1 MANIANLGVKM
12 GLDTVDFTQALE
24 AAKKSLDNFKETA
37 TELLSIAAF
46 TEMTKKALEYAD
58 TIVKTANANDVT
70 TASVLELSRAL
81 EESGG
86 NAENTSAIYSG
97 FTQKVESAAL
107 GSAKAQEAFAR
118 VGVSLKDLATLSS
131 QELFEK
137 TISGL
142 ANIKDAA
149 ERNGLAFQTLG
160 RQIRGTDIVGLNE
173 HLQEAKGT
181 MNQYAA
187 SVEQA
192 HELSLKL
199 AKDSKD
205 IGLEFTKS
213 VIPALDIFYEDLHK
227 LANPIKGL
235 IQLFGVFVDVLAVT
249 FHTAEQGIV
258 QLADITTTVGL
269 VIADTLSG
277 DITKA
282 KKDWKAG
289 LDEMGSDYAKYEESL
304 QKLMHPEKAKE
315 KSDEPAK
322 RTVTFAGEKQLLQ
335 AQDLS
340 KEYARQAAIQFQ
352 LLTAK
357 ESETQLTK
365 NQKDYVA
372 EITKVLA
379 EMQKALDNV
388 DKKIATTD
396 PTTAAGQRTIA
407 MLKDQKQQIID
418 TAQTYVQKTEDEVLA
433 TQAYQQSFSYGW
445 QKAYEQY
452 IENSDNA
459 AMQAQK
465 MFSAITNTMT
475 NALDQ
480 FVQTGKLNF
489 GDLAKSIINDLLKIE
504 LQAQEMKLFAAMGG
518 GFGGLFSGGLFAG
531 GASTPGGAYSADF
544 MTAAGGG
551 DLTPGMPAIVGE
563 NGPELVIPQTGGT
576 VVPNNKL
583 ADVMGGGQGGGITY
597 NGPYIASMSAIDTQS
612 ATQFLAANQNAVWGA
627 YQNAQRGL
635 PQTR

>member
-24 AAKKSLDNFKETA
+24 AAKKSLESFKEVA
-37 TELLSIAAF
+37 VELISIAAF
-46 TEMTKKALEYAD
+46 EEMTKKALEYAD

-97 FTQKVESAAL
+97 FTQKMESAAL
-107 GSAKAQEAFAR
+107 GSEKAQEAFAR
-118 VGVSLKDLATLSS
+118 IGVSLKDLKTLSS

-205 IGLEFTKS
+205 IGLEFTRS
-213 VIPALDIFYEDLHK
+213 VIPAVDMFYEGLHK
-227 LANPIKGL
+227 LADPVKGL
-235 IQLFGVFVDVLAVT
+235 IQLFGIFVDVLAVT
-249 FHTAEQGIV
+249 FNTAEQGII
-258 QLADITTTVGL
+258 QLGDITKTVGL
-269 VIADTLSG
+269 SIADILSG
-277 DITKA
+277 DIAKA
-282 KKDWKAG
+282 KKDWKGG
-289 LDEMGSDYAKYEESL
+289 LDEMSSDYAKYEESL
-304 QKLMHPEKAKE
+304 QKLMNPEKAKE
-315 KSDEPAK
+315 KPQGPAD
-322 RTVTFAGEKQLLQ
+322 RPVTPAGSKQLLQ

-340 KEYARQAAIQFQ
+340 KEYERQAAIQFQ
-352 LLTAK
+352 LLSAK
-357 ESETQLTK
+357 EAETHLTK
-365 NQKDYVA
+365 NQKDYVS
-372 EITKVLA
+372 EITKVLT

-396 PTTAAGQRTIA
+396 PTTAAGQRTIT
-407 MLKDQKQQIID
+407 MLKEQKQQIID
-418 TAQTYVQKTEDEVLA
+418 TAETYVQKTEDEVLA
-433 TQAYQQSFSYGW
+433 TQAYQQSFTYGW

-452 IENSDNA
+452 VENSNNA
-459 AMQAQK
+459 AMQAQE
-465 MFSAITNTMT
+465 MFNSITNSMT
-475 NALDQ
+475 NALDK
-480 FVQTGKLNF
+480 FVETGKLNF
-489 GDLAKSIINDLLKIE
+489 GDLAKSILNDMLKIE
-504 LQAQEMKLFAAMGG
+504 LKAQEMKLFQAIGSSIGG
-518 GFGGLFSGGLFAG
+518 SMQEGGMLSGIGSLFGFASGGEPPVG
-531 GASTPGGAYSADF
+531 VPS
-544 MTAAGGG
+544 
-551 DLTPGMPAIVGE
+551 IVGE
-563 NGPELVIPQTGGT
+563 NGPELFVPQTAGT

-583 ADVMGGGQGGGITY
+583 ADVMGGSNQPSVVY
-597 NGPYIASMSAIDTQS
+597 NGPYIQQMSAIDTQS
-612 ATQFLAANQNAVWGA
+612 ATQFLARNQTAVWAANQS
-627 YQNAQRGL
+627 AQRSL
-635 PQTR
+635 PQSR

>member
-24 AAKKSLDNFKETA
+24 TAKKSLESFKEVA
-37 TELLSIAAF
+37 VELISIAAF
-46 TEMTKKALEYAD
+46 EEMTKKALEYAD

-97 FTQKVESAAL
+97 FTQKMESAAL
-107 GSAKAQEAFAR
+107 GSEKAQEAFAR
-118 VGVSLKDLATLSS
+118 IGVSLKDLKTLSS

-192 HELSLKL
+192 HEISLKL

-205 IGLEFTKS
+205 IGLEFTRS
-213 VIPALDIFYEDLHK
+213 VIPAVDMFYEGLHK
-227 LANPIKGL
+227 LADPVKGL
-235 IQLFGVFVDVLAVT
+235 IQLFGIFVDVLAVT
-249 FHTAEQGIV
+249 FNTAEQGII
-258 QLADITTTVGL
+258 QL
-269 VIADTLSG
+269 G
-277 DITKA
+277 DITKTVGFVIADVLRGNIDEA
-282 KKDWKAG
+282 KKDWKGG
-289 LDEMGSDYAKYEESL
+289 LDEMSSDYAKYEESL
-304 QKLMHPEKAKE
+304 QKLMNPEKAKE
-315 KSDEPAK
+315 KPQGPAD
-322 RTVTFAGEKQLLQ
+322 RPVTPAGSKQLLQ

-340 KEYARQAAIQFQ
+340 KEYERQAAIQFQ
-352 LLTAK
+352 LLSAK
-357 ESETQLTK
+357 EAETHLTK
-365 NQKDYVA
+365 NQKDYVS
-372 EITKVLA
+372 EITKVLT

-396 PTTAAGQRTIA
+396 PTTAAGQRTIT
-407 MLKDQKQQIID
+407 MLKEQKQQIID
-418 TAQTYVQKTEDEVLA
+418 TAETYVQKTEDEVLA
-433 TQAYQQSFSYGW
+433 TQAYQQSFTYGW

-452 IENSDNA
+452 VENSNNA
-459 AMQAQK
+459 AMQAQE
-465 MFSAITNTMT
+465 MFNSITNSMT
-475 NALDQ
+475 NALDK
-480 FVQTGKLNF
+480 FVETGKLNF
-489 GDLAKSIINDLLKIE
+489 GDLAKSILNDMLKIE
-504 LQAQEMKLFAAMGG
+504 LKAQEMKLFQAIGSSIGG
-518 GFGGLFSGGLFAG
+518 SMQEGGMLSGIGSLFGFASGGEPPVG
-531 GASTPGGAYSADF
+531 VPS
-544 MTAAGGG
+544 
-551 DLTPGMPAIVGE
+551 IVGE
-563 NGPELVIPQTGGT
+563 NGPELFVPQTAGT

-583 ADVMGGGQGGGITY
+583 ADVMGGSNQPSVVY
-597 NGPYIASMSAIDTQS
+597 NGPYIQQMSAIDTQS
-612 ATQFLAANQNAVWGA
+612 ATQFLARNQTAVWAANQS
-627 YQNAQRGL
+627 AQRSL
-635 PQTR
+635 PQSR

>member
-24 AAKKSLDNFKETA
+24 TAKKSLESFKEVA
-37 TELLSIAAF
+37 VELISIAAF
-46 TEMTKKALEYAD
+46 EEMTKKALEYAD

-97 FTQKVESAAL
+97 FTQKMESAAL
-107 GSAKAQEAFAR
+107 GSEKAQEAFAR
-118 VGVSLKDLATLSS
+118 IGVSLKDLKTLSS

-205 IGLEFTKS
+205 IGLEFTRS
-213 VIPALDIFYEDLHK
+213 VIPAVDMFYEGLHK
-227 LANPIKGL
+227 LADPVKGL
-235 IQLFGVFVDVLAVT
+235 IQLFGIFVDVLAVT
-249 FHTAEQGIV
+249 FNTAEQGII
-258 QLADITTTVGL
+258 QL
-269 VIADTLSG
+269 G
-277 DITKA
+277 DITKTVGFVIADVLRGNIDEA
-282 KKDWKAG
+282 KKDWKGG
-289 LDEMGSDYAKYEESL
+289 LDEMSSDYAKYEESL
-304 QKLMHPEKAKE
+304 QKLMNPEKAKE
-315 KSDEPAK
+315 KPQGPAD
-322 RTVTFAGEKQLLQ
+322 RPVTPAGSKQLLQ

-340 KEYARQAAIQFQ
+340 KEYERQAAIQFQ
-352 LLTAK
+352 LLSAK
-357 ESETQLTK
+357 EAETHLTK
-365 NQKDYVA
+365 NQKDYVS
-372 EITKVLA
+372 EITKVLT

-396 PTTAAGQRTIA
+396 PTTAAGQRTIT
-407 MLKDQKQQIID
+407 MLKEQKQQIID
-418 TAQTYVQKTEDEVLA
+418 TAETYVQKTEDEVLA
-433 TQAYQQSFSYGW
+433 TQAYQQSFTYGW

-452 IENSDNA
+452 VENSNNA
-459 AMQAQK
+459 AMQAQE
-465 MFSAITNTMT
+465 MFNSITNSMT
-475 NALDQ
+475 NALDK
-480 FVQTGKLNF
+480 FVETGKLNF
-489 GDLAKSIINDLLKIE
+489 GDLAKSILNDMLKIE
-504 LQAQEMKLFAAMGG
+504 LKAQEMKLFQAIGSSIGG
-518 GFGGLFSGGLFAG
+518 SMQEGGMLSGIGSLFGFASGGEPPVG
-531 GASTPGGAYSADF
+531 VPS
-544 MTAAGGG
+544 
-551 DLTPGMPAIVGE
+551 IVGE
-563 NGPELVIPQTGGT
+563 NGPELFVPQTAGT

-583 ADVMGGGQGGGITY
+583 ADVMGGSNQPSVVY
-597 NGPYIASMSAIDTQS
+597 NGPYIQQMSAIDTQS
-612 ATQFLAANQNAVWGA
+612 ATQFLARNQTAVWAANQS
-627 YQNAQRGL
+627 AQRSL
-635 PQTR
+635 PQSR

>member
-24 AAKKSLDNFKETA
+24 TAKKSLESFKEVA
-37 TELLSIAAF
+37 VELISIAAF
-46 TEMTKKALEYAD
+46 EEMTKKALEYAD

-97 FTQKVESAAL
+97 FTQKMESAAL
-107 GSAKAQEAFAR
+107 GSEKAQEAFAR
-118 VGVSLKDLATLSS
+118 IGVSLKDLKTLSS

-205 IGLEFTKS
+205 IGLEFTRS
-213 VIPALDIFYEDLHK
+213 VIPAVDMFYEGLHK
-227 LANPIKGL
+227 LADPVKGL
-235 IQLFGVFVDVLAVT
+235 IQLFGIFVDVLAVT
-249 FHTAEQGIV
+249 FNTAEQGII
-258 QLADITTTVGL
+258 QLGDITKTVGL
-269 VIADTLSG
+269 SIADIFSG
-277 DITKA
+277 DIAKA
-282 KKDWKAG
+282 KKDWKGG
-289 LDEMGSDYAKYEESL
+289 LDEMSSDYAKYEESL
-304 QKLMHPEKAKE
+304 QKLMNPEKAKE
-315 KSDEPAK
+315 KPQGPAD
-322 RTVTFAGEKQLLQ
+322 RPVTPAGSKQLLQ

-340 KEYARQAAIQFQ
+340 KEYERQAAIQFQ
-352 LLTAK
+352 LLSAK
-357 ESETQLTK
+357 EAETHLTK
-365 NQKDYVA
+365 NQKDYVS
-372 EITKVLA
+372 EITKVLT

-396 PTTAAGQRTIA
+396 PTTAAGQRTIT
-407 MLKDQKQQIID
+407 MLKEQKQQIID
-418 TAQTYVQKTEDEVLA
+418 TAETYVQKTEDEVLA
-433 TQAYQQSFSYGW
+433 TQAYQQSFTYGW

-452 IENSDNA
+452 VENSNNA
-459 AMQAQK
+459 AMQAQE
-465 MFSAITNTMT
+465 MFTAITNTMT
-475 NALDQ
+475 NALDK
-480 FVQTGKLNF
+480 FVETGKLNF
-489 GDLAKSIINDLLKIE
+489 GDLAKSILNDMLKIE
-504 LQAQEMKLFAAMGG
+504 LKAQEMKLFEAIGSSIGG
-518 GFGGLFSGGLFAG
+518 SMQEGGMLSGIGSLFGFADGGSPPVGVP
-531 GASTPGGAYSADF
+531 S
-544 MTAAGGG
+544 
-551 DLTPGMPAIVGE
+551 IVGE
-563 NGPELVIPQTGGT
+563 NGPELFVPQTAGT

-583 ADVMGGGQGGGITY
+583 ADVMGGSNQPSVVY
-597 NGPYIASMSAIDTQS
+597 NGPYIQQMSAIDTQS
-612 ATQFLAANQNAVWGA
+612 ATQFLARNQTAVWAANQS
-627 YQNAQRGL
+627 AQRSL
-635 PQTR
+635 PQSR

>member
-24 AAKKSLDNFKETA
+24 AAKKSLESFKDTA

-46 TEMTKKALEYAD
+46 TEMTNKALEYAD
-58 TIVKTANANDVT
+58 TIVKTAKANDVT

-107 GSAKAQEAFAR
+107 GSAKAQEASAR

-181 MNQYAA
+181 MNEYAA

-199 AKDSKD
+199 AKDSRD
-205 IGLEFTKS
+205 IGLEFTRS
-213 VIPALDIFYEDLHK
+213 VIPGLDMFYEGLHK
-227 LANPIKGL
+227 LADPVKGL

-249 FHTAEQGIV
+249 FNTAEQGII
-258 QLADITTTVGL
+258 QLGDITKTVGL
-269 VIADTLSG
+269 SIADLLSG
-277 DITKA
+277 DITKV
-282 KKDWKAG
+282 KKDWKEG
-289 LDEMGSDYAKYEESL
+289 LNEMGTDYAKYEESL
-304 QKLMHPEKAKE
+304 QKLMHPEKAIKIEQE
-315 KSDEPAK
+315 KPQ
-322 RTVTFAGEKQLLQ
+322 RPVTPSGQKQLLA

-340 KEYARQAAIQFQ
+340 KEYERQAAIQFQ
-352 LLTAK
+352 MLTAK
-357 ESETQLTK
+357 EAETHLTK

-372 EITKVLA
+372 EITKVLT

-396 PTTAAGQRTIA
+396 PTTAAGQSTIA
-407 MLKDQKQQIID
+407 MLKTQKQQIID
-418 TAQTYVQKTEDEVLA
+418 TAQTYIQKTEDEVLA
-433 TQAYQQSFSYGW
+433 TQAFQQSFTYGW
-445 QKAYEQY
+445 EKAFDQY
-452 IENSDNA
+452 VENSNNA
-459 AMQAQK
+459 AMQAQQ
-465 MFSAITNTMT
+465 MFNSITSTMT
-475 NALDQ
+475 NALDK
-480 FVQTGKLNF
+480 FVETGKLNF
-489 GDLAKSIINDLLKIE
+489 GDLAKSIINDMLKIE
-504 LQAQEMKLFAAMGG
+504 LQAQEMKLFKSIGSSIGDSFGEGG
-518 GFGGLFSGGLFAG
+518 IFSGISSMLGFADG
-531 GASTPGGAYSADF
+531 GQPPVGVPS
-544 MTAAGGG
+544 
-551 DLTPGMPAIVGE
+551 IVGE
-563 NGPELVIPQTGGT
+563 NGPEIFVPQTAGT

-583 ADVMGGGQGGGITY
+583 SDVMGSPNQPSVVY
-597 NGPYIASMSAIDTQS
+597 NGPYIQQMSAIDTQS
-612 ATQFLAANQNAVWGA
+612 ATQFLARNQTAVWAANQS
-627 YQNAQRGL
+627 AQRSL
-635 PQTR
+635 PQSR

>member
-24 AAKKSLDNFKETA
+24 TAKKSLESFKEVA
-37 TELLSIAAF
+37 VELISIAAF
-46 TEMTKKALEYAD
+46 EEMTKKALEYAD

-97 FTQKVESAAL
+97 FTQKMESAAL
-107 GSAKAQEAFAR
+107 GSEKAQEAFAR
-118 VGVSLKDLATLSS
+118 IGVSLKDLKTLSS

-205 IGLEFTKS
+205 IGLEFTRS
-213 VIPALDIFYEDLHK
+213 VIPAVDMFYEGLHK
-227 LANPIKGL
+227 LADPVKGL
-235 IQLFGVFVDVLAVT
+235 IQLFGIFVDVLAVT
-249 FHTAEQGIV
+249 FNTAEQGII
-258 QLADITTTVGL
+258 QLGDITKTVGL
-269 VIADTLSG
+269 SIADILSG
-277 DITKA
+277 DIAKA
-282 KKDWKAG
+282 KKDWKGG
-289 LDEMGSDYAKYEESL
+289 LDEMSSDYAKYEESL
-304 QKLMHPEKAKE
+304 QKLMNPEKAKE
-315 KSDEPAK
+315 KPQGPAD
-322 RTVTFAGEKQLLQ
+322 RPVTPAGSKQLLQ

-340 KEYARQAAIQFQ
+340 KEYERQAAIQFQ
-352 LLTAK
+352 LLSAK
-357 ESETQLTK
+357 EAETHLTK
-365 NQKDYVA
+365 NQKDYVS

-396 PTTAAGQRTIA
+396 PTTAAGQRTIT
-407 MLKDQKQQIID
+407 MLKEQKQQIID
-418 TAQTYVQKTEDEVLA
+418 TAETYVQKTEDEVLA
-433 TQAYQQSFSYGW
+433 TQAYQQSFTYGW

-452 IENSDNA
+452 VENSNNA
-459 AMQAQK
+459 AMQAQE
-465 MFSAITNTMT
+465 MFNSITNSMT
-475 NALDQ
+475 NALDK
-480 FVQTGKLNF
+480 FVETGKLNF
-489 GDLAKSIINDLLKIE
+489 GDLAKSILNDMLKIE
-504 LQAQEMKLFAAMGG
+504 LKAQEMKLFEAIGSSIGG
-518 GFGGLFSGGLFAG
+518 SMQEGGMLSGIGSLFGFASGGEPPVG
-531 GASTPGGAYSADF
+531 VPS
-544 MTAAGGG
+544 
-551 DLTPGMPAIVGE
+551 IVGE
-563 NGPELVIPQTGGT
+563 NGPELFVPQTAGT

-583 ADVMGGGQGGGITY
+583 ADVMGGSNQPSVVY
-597 NGPYIASMSAIDTQS
+597 NGPYIQQMSAIDTQS
-612 ATQFLAANQNAVWGA
+612 ATQFLARNQTAVWAANQS
-627 YQNAQRGL
+627 AQRSL
-635 PQTR
+635 PQSR

>member
-24 AAKKSLDNFKETA
+24 TAKKSLESFKEVA
-37 TELLSIAAF
+37 VELISIAAF
-46 TEMTKKALEYAD
+46 EEMTKKALEYAD

-97 FTQKVESAAL
+97 FTQKMESAAL
-107 GSAKAQEAFAR
+107 GSEKAQEAFAR
-118 VGVSLKDLATLSS
+118 IGVSLKDLKTLSS

-205 IGLEFTKS
+205 IGLEFTRS
-213 VIPALDIFYEDLHK
+213 VIPAVDMFYEGLHK
-227 LANPIKGL
+227 LADPVKGL
-235 IQLFGVFVDVLAVT
+235 IQLFGIFVDVLAVT
-249 FHTAEQGIV
+249 FNTAEQGII
-258 QLADITTTVGL
+258 QLGDITKTVGL
-269 VIADTLSG
+269 SIADILSG
-277 DITKA
+277 DIAKA
-282 KKDWKAG
+282 KKDWKGG
-289 LDEMGSDYAKYEESL
+289 LDEMSSDYAKYEESL
-304 QKLMHPEKAKE
+304 QKLMNPEKAKE
-315 KSDEPAK
+315 KPQGPAD
-322 RTVTFAGEKQLLQ
+322 RPVTPAGSKQLLQ

-340 KEYARQAAIQFQ
+340 KEYERQAAIQFQ
-352 LLTAK
+352 LLSAK
-357 ESETQLTK
+357 EAETHLTK
-365 NQKDYVA
+365 NQKDYVS
-372 EITKVLA
+372 EITKVLT

-396 PTTAAGQRTIA
+396 PTTAAGQRTIT
-407 MLKDQKQQIID
+407 MLKEQKQQIID
-418 TAQTYVQKTEDEVLA
+418 TAETYVQKTEDEVLA
-433 TQAYQQSFSYGW
+433 TQAYQQSFTYGW

-452 IENSDNA
+452 VENSNNA
-459 AMQAQK
+459 AMQAQE
-465 MFSAITNTMT
+465 MFNSITNSMT
-475 NALDQ
+475 NALDK
-480 FVQTGKLNF
+480 FVETGKLNF
-489 GDLAKSIINDLLKIE
+489 GDLAKSILNDMLKIE
-504 LQAQEMKLFAAMGG
+504 LKAQEMKLFQAIGSSIGG
-518 GFGGLFSGGLFAG
+518 SMQEGGMLSGIGSLFGFASGGEPPVG
-531 GASTPGGAYSADF
+531 VPS
-544 MTAAGGG
+544 
-551 DLTPGMPAIVGE
+551 IVGE
-563 NGPELVIPQTGGT
+563 NGPELFVPQTAGT

-583 ADVMGGGQGGGITY
+583 ADVMGGSNQPSVVY
-597 NGPYIASMSAIDTQS
+597 NGPYIQQMSAIDTQS
-612 ATQFLAANQNAVWGA
+612 ATQFLARNQTAVWAANQS
-627 YQNAQRGL
+627 AQRSL
-635 PQTR
+635 PQSR

>member
-24 AAKKSLDNFKETA
+24 AAKKSLESFKDTA

-46 TEMTKKALEYAD
+46 TEMTNKALEYAD
-58 TIVKTANANDVT
+58 TIVKTAKANDVT

-181 MNQYAA
+181 MNEYAA

-199 AKDSKD
+199 AKDSRD
-205 IGLEFTKS
+205 IGLEFTRS
-213 VIPALDIFYEDLHK
+213 VIPGLDMFYEGLHK
-227 LANPIKGL
+227 LADPVKGL

-249 FHTAEQGIV
+249 FNTAEQGII
-258 QLADITTTVGL
+258 QLGDITKTVGL
-269 VIADTLSG
+269 SIADLLSG
-277 DITKA
+277 DITKV
-282 KKDWKAG
+282 KKDWKEG
-289 LDEMGSDYAKYEESL
+289 LNEMGTDYAKYEESL
-304 QKLMHPEKAKE
+304 QKLMHPEKAIKIEQE
-315 KSDEPAK
+315 KPQ
-322 RTVTFAGEKQLLQ
+322 RPVTPSGQKQLLA

-340 KEYARQAAIQFQ
+340 KEYERQAAIQFQ
-352 LLTAK
+352 MLTAK
-357 ESETQLTK
+357 EAETHLTK

-372 EITKVLA
+372 EITKVLT

-396 PTTAAGQRTIA
+396 PTTAAGQSTIA
-407 MLKDQKQQIID
+407 MLKTQKQQIID
-418 TAQTYVQKTEDEVLA
+418 TAQTYIQKTEDEVLA
-433 TQAYQQSFSYGW
+433 TQAFQQSFTYGW
-445 QKAYEQY
+445 EKAFDQY
-452 IENSDNA
+452 VENSNNA
-459 AMQAQK
+459 AMQAQQ
-465 MFSAITNTMT
+465 MFNSITSTMT
-475 NALDQ
+475 NALDK
-480 FVQTGKLNF
+480 FVETGKLNF
-489 GDLAKSIINDLLKIE
+489 GDLAKSIINDMLKIE
-504 LQAQEMKLFAAMGG
+504 LQAQEMKLFKSIGSSIGDSFGEGG
-518 GFGGLFSGGLFAG
+518 IFSGISSMLGFADG
-531 GASTPGGAYSADF
+531 GQPPVGVPS
-544 MTAAGGG
+544 
-551 DLTPGMPAIVGE
+551 IVGE
-563 NGPELVIPQTGGT
+563 NGPEIFVPQTAGT

-583 ADVMGGGQGGGITY
+583 SDVMGSSNQPSVVY
-597 NGPYIASMSAIDTQS
+597 NGPYIQQMSAIDTQS
-612 ATQFLAANQNAVWGA
+612 ATQFLARNQTAVWAANQS
-627 YQNAQRGL
+627 AQRSL
-635 PQTR
+635 PQSR

>member
-24 AAKKSLDNFKETA
+24 TAKKSLESFKEVA
-37 TELLSIAAF
+37 VELISIAAF
-46 TEMTKKALEYAD
+46 EEMTKKALEYAD

-97 FTQKVESAAL
+97 FTQKMESAAL
-107 GSAKAQEAFAR
+107 GSEKAQEAFAR
-118 VGVSLKDLATLSS
+118 IGVSLKDLKTLSS

-205 IGLEFTKS
+205 IGLEFTRS
-213 VIPALDIFYEDLHK
+213 VIPAVDMFYEGLHK
-227 LANPIKGL
+227 LADPVKGL
-235 IQLFGVFVDVLAVT
+235 IQLFGIFVDVLAVT
-249 FHTAEQGIV
+249 FNTAEQGII
-258 QLADITTTVGL
+258 QL
-269 VIADTLSG
+269 G
-277 DITKA
+277 DITKTVGFVIADVLRGNIDEA
-282 KKDWKAG
+282 KKDWKGG
-289 LDEMGSDYAKYEESL
+289 LDEMSSDYAKYEESL
-304 QKLMHPEKAKE
+304 QKLMNPEKAKE
-315 KSDEPAK
+315 KPQGPAD
-322 RTVTFAGEKQLLQ
+322 RPVTPAGSKQLLQ

-340 KEYARQAAIQFQ
+340 KEYERQAAIQFQ
-352 LLTAK
+352 LLSAK
-357 ESETQLTK
+357 EAETHLTK
-365 NQKDYVA
+365 NQKDYVS

-396 PTTAAGQRTIA
+396 PTTAAGQRTIT
-407 MLKDQKQQIID
+407 MLKEQKQQIID
-418 TAQTYVQKTEDEVLA
+418 TAETYVQKTEDEVLA
-433 TQAYQQSFSYGW
+433 TQAYQQSFTYGW

-452 IENSDNA
+452 VENSNNA
-459 AMQAQK
+459 AMQAQE
-465 MFSAITNTMT
+465 MFNSITNSMT
-475 NALDQ
+475 NALDK
-480 FVQTGKLNF
+480 FVETGKLNF
-489 GDLAKSIINDLLKIE
+489 GDLAKSILNDMLKIE
-504 LQAQEMKLFAAMGG
+504 LKAQEMKLFQAIGSSIGG
-518 GFGGLFSGGLFAG
+518 SMQEGGMLSGIGSLFGFASGGEPPVG
-531 GASTPGGAYSADF
+531 VPS
-544 MTAAGGG
+544 
-551 DLTPGMPAIVGE
+551 IVGE
-563 NGPELVIPQTGGT
+563 NGPELFVPQTAGT

-583 ADVMGGGQGGGITY
+583 ADVMGGSNQPSVMY
-597 NGPYIASMSAIDTQS
+597 NGPYIANMSAIDTQS
-612 ATQFLAANQNAVWGA
+612 ATQFLARNQTAVWAANQS
-627 YQNAQRGL
+627 AQRSL
-635 PQTR
+635 PQSR